1 MVLKNKLEDT
11 IIPNL
16 QPLVDSA
23 KSNVNEAVVLI
34 CSHQKSCII
43 LIGETHWTTGRPIPE
58 NGRDMLD
65 CPNIRYTPEALHQ
78 LDPQAQILV
87 EYSVLNTGPVTEQ
100 SVLAD
105 ILTYEKRVER
115 FDVRHPDASVKLHTA
130 QTPEQYIYALNLAH
144 EKHHGLCLTYPDVT
158 LLLARALH
166 MAYTLRDS
174 GNMTSNAA
182 MQKMD
187 HYLRTNSSTRAS
199 TPPIHMD
206 QLIATMEYTETL
218 QEMKNYA
225 LEF

>member
-1 MVLKNKLEDT
+1 M
-11 IIPNL
+11 
-16 QPLVDSA
+16 
-23 KSNVNEAVVLI
+23 
-34 CSHQKSCII
+34 
-43 LIGETHWTTGRPIPE
+43 
-58 NGRDMLD
+58 
-65 CPNIRYTPEALHQ
+65 
-78 LDPQAQILV
+78 DPQTRILV

-100 SVLAD
+100 CVLAD

-115 FDVRHPDASVKLHTA
+115 FDVRHPDASVKIHTA

-187 HYLRTNSSTRAS
+187 HYLHTNPSVRAS
-199 TPPIHMD
+199 TPAIYMD
-206 QLIATMEYTETL
+206 QLKATMAAWPATKGAVQCKKLKATMEHTETL

-225 LEF
+225 WEFWVAVQNKAVIEELTKYDTSVVYYGGRQHVNTIANDLVHHRTL